1 MLSKEQSKGAG
12 RQHMFIREGTSKE
25 QMNGKTNTGRS
36 NGPVCGDAKKVEGS
50 SMNPQT
56 HQSLRQCLI
65 QTLGRAK
72 VHLLGMGREDGRSWV
87 AVSDILEEGH
97 RKEEAV
103 T

>member
-1 MLSKEQSKGAG
+1 MCVEMQRKG
-12 RQHMFIREGTSKE
+12 RD
-25 QMNGKTNTGRS
+25 
-36 NGPVCGDAKKVEGS
+36 P

-56 HQSLRQCLI
+56 HQGLRQYLT

-87 AVSDILEEGH
+87 AVSDIPEGGH
-97 RKEEAV
+97 RKEEAE